1 MKSTDV
7 LRGLRSRVAALLG
20 RDSSEDTEDDAGEP
34 AESDGFMPSRLDA
47 SVLFAHGKATTV
59 EEPDDETLEELEAEA
74 RELERK
80 RRED

>member
-1 MKSTDV
+1 M
-7 LRGLRSRVAALLG
+7 LGALRSRLATLLG
-20 RDSSEDTEDDAGEP
+20 RDSSEDTEDGTGEP
-34 AESDGFMPSRLDA
+34 AESDGSMPSRLDA
-47 SVLFAHGKATTV
+47 SVLFAHGKAVTV